1 MWGWLLKLGLGPLLG
16 TVADFIL
23 RILEREDLKEQGRND
38 VRNAQLRRRLEDV
51 QKAQQARRDAD
62 RAMERDGV
70 RAHDPDERP
79 EP

>member
-23 RILEREDLKEQGRND
+23 RILEREELKQQGRME
-38 VRNAQLRRRLEDV
+38 VQNAQLKRRLEDV

-62 RAMERDGV
+62 RAIWDVLAKSENQPVMSV
-70 RAHDPDERP
+70 
-79 EP
+79 